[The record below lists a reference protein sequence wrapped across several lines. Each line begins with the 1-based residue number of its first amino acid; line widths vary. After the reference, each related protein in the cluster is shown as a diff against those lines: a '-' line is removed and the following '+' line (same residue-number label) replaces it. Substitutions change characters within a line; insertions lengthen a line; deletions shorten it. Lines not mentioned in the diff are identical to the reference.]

1 MGQKIN
7 VTVNVQVV
15 GGRNLSENQ
24 ALEVDAVDSIDVEL
38 EKKGGPGATKSIE
51 VHPSE
56 KSEKIKLFVVAAKQY
71 DGKVTYKLSDTKVIL
86 DAPHV
91 LIGAGV
97 ANLLGKNSQKIEFS
111 NEGTEKASITILV
124 GRAAT

>member
-7 VTVNVQVV
+7 VTVSVQVV

-24 ALEVDAVDSIDVEL
+24 SIDVDAVDSIDVEL
-38 EKKGGPGATKSIE
+38 DKKGGPGATKSVE

-56 KSEKIKLFVVAAKQY
+56 TSEKIKLFMVTAKQY
-71 DGKVTYKLSDTKVIL
+71 DGKVSYKLSNTKVIL

-91 LIGAGV
+91 LMGAGAV
-97 ANLLGKNSQKIEFS
+97 SLLGKNSQKIELA
-111 NEGTEKASITILV
+111 NDGTEKASITILV